1 MSGRVVS
8 LPLST
13 RILPPDA
20 TLFKPAPTRLSE
32 AGEAPP
38 RRRSARETRARR
50 QHELDDLVRREEQGA
65 AARETTSPD
74 LEASWKSLLSQA
86 DRPFPIE
93 DFLIGPEN
101 VLLLPAIAALLRQPR
116 WTVVAE
122 SAEPANGSDKETKPP
137 SASEPFDRSAFGS
150 ALPEDLR
157 ELLYNPLVFFGA
169 SGLGKSHLTWGLAAR
184 WAEENPK
191 RRPIV
196 VAAVDFARS
205 YATAIETDSLPDFR
219 KNFQGAGL
227 LLVEDLQ
234 QIESK
239 RPAQLELRRLI
250 DDVLADGAAVL
261 VTMRRSPIELTGLD
275 PGLASRLM
283 QGLTAP
289 MQPPGEAVRRRMIE
303 RVATLHRLPFATDAL
318 ALLSQRLEGTLP
330 ELNHALLQFAS
341 RGDGVA
347 RMLAGSTSARGSERE
362 TGDSIEPPP
371 ALDESSVAEFLEERD
386 KSLQPSLKSIAQAVA
401 KYFKLR
407 IADLKG
413 KTRRQN
419 VVHARAIGMFL
430 SRELTDESLERV
442 GKHYGGRDHTTV
454 IHACRKAAADLE
466 TDAETRRAIHE
477 LRLQLRPLNGA
488 AS

>member
-20 TLFKPAPTRLSE
+20 TLFKPAPTRITE
-32 AGEAPP
+32 AGEAPS
-38 RRRSARETRARR
+38 RRRSARETRAKR
-50 QHELDDLVRREEQGA
+50 QQDLDELVRRQ
-65 AARETTSPD
+65 TTPESPD
-74 LEASWKSLLSQA
+74 LEASWKSLLHQA
-86 DRPFPIE
+86 DRPFPI
-93 DFLIGPEN
+93 DNFLIGQEN
-101 VLLLPAIAALLRQPR
+101 VLLLPAIGALLREPR
-116 WTVVAE
+116 WSVDD
-122 SAEPANGSDKETKPP
+122 SDSEAAK
-137 SASEPFDRSAFGS
+137 EPFDRQAFGDR
-150 ALPEDLR
+150 LPEDLR
-157 ELLYNPLVFFGA
+157 ELLYNPLVFFGP
-169 SGLGKSHLTWGLAAR
+169 SGVGKSHLTWGLAAR
-184 WAEENPK
+184 WAEENPR

-219 KNFQGAGL
+219 QNFQGAGL

-250 DDVLADGAAVL
+250 DDVLTDGAAVL

-303 RVATLHRLPFATDAL
+303 RVATLHRLPFGPDAL

-330 ELNHALLQFAS
+330 ELNHALLQFAA

-347 RMLAGSTSARGSERE
+347 RMLAGDKSDRDGSGER
-362 TGDSIEPPP
+362 DDASDLPH
-371 ALDESSVAEFLEERD
+371 ALDESHVAEFLEERD
-386 KSLQPSLKSIAQAVA
+386 KSLQPSLKTIAQAVS

-419 VVHARAIGMFL
+419 VVHARAIAMFL

-454 IHACRKAAADLE
+454 IHACRKTAGDLE
-466 TDAETRRAIHE
+466 TDAETKRAIHE

>member
-32 AGEAPP
+32 AGEAPS
-38 RRRSARETRARR
+38 RRRSSARETRARR
-50 QHELDDLVRREEQGA
+50 QHDLDEMVRQ
-65 AARETTSPD
+65 ETAPESPD

-116 WTVVAE
+116 WTVVDEPAE
-122 SAEPANGSDKETKPP
+122 QANGSATKMTKP
-137 SASEPFDRSAFGS
+137 AEAIEPFDRSAFGMH
-150 ALPEDLR
+150 LPDDLR

-184 WAEENPK
+184 WAEENPR

-219 KNFQGAGL
+219 QNFQGAGL

-303 RVATLHRLPFATDAL
+303 RVATLHRLPFAPDAI

-347 RMLAGSTSARGSERE
+347 RMLASDAGAHSGEADRD
-362 TGDSIEPPP
+362 DSSKVPN

-454 IHACRKAAADLE
+454 IHACRKTAGDLE